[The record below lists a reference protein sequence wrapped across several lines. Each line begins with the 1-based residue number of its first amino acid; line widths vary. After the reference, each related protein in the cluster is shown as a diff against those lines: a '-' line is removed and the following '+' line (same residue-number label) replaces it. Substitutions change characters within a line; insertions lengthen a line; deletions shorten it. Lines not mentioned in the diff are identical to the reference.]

1 MKLNLIFNIGGKM
14 TKRDPEKIGFFGVA
28 ILLIL
33 AGVVVFSLGSV
44 MWLFNCF
51 SNTVFSSPSTKVIG
65 GLVILAL
72 GYVVL
77 ELEFLRKK

>member
-1 MKLNLIFNIGGKM
+1 MI
-14 TKRDPEKIGFFGVA
+14 KRDPEKIGFFGVA

-33 AGVVVFSLGSV
+33 SGVIVFSLGAV
-44 MWLFNCF
+44 MWLFNCYGDTSF
-51 SNTVFSSPSTKVIG
+51 SFPASKVIG
-65 GLVILAL
+65 GLVVLAL

>member
-1 MKLNLIFNIGGKM
+1 MI
-14 TKRDPEKIGFFGVA
+14 KRDPEKIGFFGVS

-33 AGVVVFSLGSV
+33 AGIIIFSFGTV
-44 MWLFNCF
+44 MWLFNYFGDSTF
-51 SNTVFSSPSTKVIG
+51 SIPSSKIMG
-65 GLVILAL
+65 GLIILAL